1 MAVQL
6 PSRAQVVIIGGGIIG
21 CSLAYHLTRRG
32 WTDVVLL
39 ERKQLTCGTTW
50 HAAGL
55 VGQLRASQ
63 NMTRLAQYTTDLFRM
78 LETETGQA
86 TGMKQNGSVSIA
98 RTPGRLEELVRGA
111 DMAKVFGLDVEV
123 IDAAECKRLW
133 PLMSIHD
140 VMGGV
145 YLPNDG
151 QTNPSDTAAAL
162 ARGAKQAGA
171 TIIEGVPVTGV
182 TVRNGRAC
190 GVTTDA
196 GSIEAEYVVNCAGM
210 WARDV
215 GKMAGVNVPLHAAE
229 HFYIVTEPVPD
240 LPPTLPVMRDPD
252 GCVYWKEDAGK
263 LLIGCFEPVAK
274 PWGMDGIPD
283 DFEFDELPE
292 DYDHFEP
299 ILMDAMERAPI
310 LAETGIRQFFNG
322 PESFTPDDRYLL
334 GPAPEIRNFYVAAGF
349 NSIGIQSSGG
359 AGKVLA
365 DWIIDG
371 HAPADLWDVDIRR
384 VVPFQGNAKYLHD
397 RTVEGLG
404 LLYAMHWPF
413 RQFETARGIRHSAL
427 HDRLAKAGACF
438 GEVSGW
444 ERPNWYAP
452 DGMEPAYAYSYKR
465 QNWFDANAAEH
476 KAVREAVGLF
486 DLSSFGKFLIQ
497 GRDAEQMLNR
507 VSGNDMSVEPGRI
520 VYTQLLNERGGIE
533 GDLTVTRLA
542 EDRYM
547 VVSGAGTQARDL
559 SWLTQ
564 AVGENE
570 RCCVTD
576 VTSGLA
582 VISVMGPNARELLSR
597 VSPADLS
604 NEAFPFG
611 HSQEIEIGYGLVRA
625 SRITYVGELGWELY
639 MPTEFA
645 THVYDAL
652 LAASDGL
659 GFRHA
664 GYHTL
669 NSLRMEKGYRHW
681 GHDITDAETPLE
693 AGLGFAVKFDKPG
706 GFQGR
711 DALLR
716 QKEAGLKQRLVQF
729 RLIDPEPLVYHN
741 EPILRDGRIC
751 GYATSGMFGHT
762 IGSSLAMGYVEADG
776 DVVTPDYVK
785 AGAYRLRINGAEF
798 EAEASLKPFYD
809 PKSERVKI

>member
-63 NMTRLAQYTTDLFRM
+63 NMTRLAQYTTDLFRT

-171 TIIEGVPVTGV
+171 TIIEGIPVTGV

-229 HFYIVTEPVPD
+229 HFYIVTEPVRD

-507 VSGNDMSVEPGRI
+507 VSGNDMSVELGRI

-564 AVGENE
+564 AVGEDE

-716 QKEAGLKQRLVQF
+716 QKEAGVKQRLVQF

-785 AGAYRLRINGAEF
+785 SGAYRLRINGREY

>member
-63 NMTRLAQYTTDLFRM
+63 NMTRLAQYTTDLFRT
-78 LETETGQA
+78 LESETGQA

-229 HFYIVTEPVPD
+229 HFYIVTEPVRD

-465 QNWFDANAAEH
+465 QNWFDANAVEH

-564 AVGENE
+564 AVGEDE

-716 QKEAGLKQRLVQF
+716 QKEAGVKQRLVQF

-776 DVVTPDYVK
+776 DVVTPGYVK
-785 AGAYRLRINGAEF
+785 AGAYRLRINGREY